1 MPFPTPDHDPDH
13 PEMADRHRAWRPRL
27 AAGAVAALALFAAA
41 CTGGPPDRGAAP
53 TTGATAA
60 GTGAPAAGTGAPAAG
75 TDVPDLVTTTTRAG
89 GVPPRP
95 TSTSS
100 SPPPATQVVTVRP
113 LDEHGQIQPSI
124 HVTDEA
130 TGGNCLADA
139 SEQVNG
145 AARCFTDDYV
155 ADPCWAVPPSGS
167 TTVVCLSLP
176 WSADATRITGVTG
189 AETAGHP
196 SPGSEWAPW
205 GIELATGERCI
216 KLTGAHSLVGEVVV
230 DYQCTDDLSLLRTL
244 DRSRPAWTIRTAT
257 GQQQPVAG
265 PTVPIRTAWY
275 AEG

>member
-1 MPFPTPDHDPDH
+1 MPFPTPDHDH
-13 PEMADRHRAWRPRL
+13 RELADRHRAWRPRL
-27 AAGAVAALALFAAA
+27 AAGAVAALALFAAG
-41 CTGGPPDRGAAP
+41 CTGGPPDSAAAP
-53 TTGATAA
+53 TTAPTAA
-60 GTGAPAAGTGAPAAG
+60 GTDA
-75 TDVPDLVTTTTRAG
+75 PDLVTTTTRTG

-95 TSTSS
+95 TSTAP

-113 LDEHGQIQPSI
+113 LDEHGHIQASI
-124 HVTDEA
+124 HVTNEA
-130 TGGNCLADA
+130 TGGNCHADA

-189 AETAGHP
+189 AETAVQP
-196 SPGSEWAPW
+196 NPASQGSPW

-216 KLTGAHSLVGEVVV
+216 KLTGAHSLVGDVVV
-230 DYQCTDDLSLLRTL
+230 DYRCTDDLSLLRTL

-265 PTVPIRTAWY
+265 PAVPIRTAWY